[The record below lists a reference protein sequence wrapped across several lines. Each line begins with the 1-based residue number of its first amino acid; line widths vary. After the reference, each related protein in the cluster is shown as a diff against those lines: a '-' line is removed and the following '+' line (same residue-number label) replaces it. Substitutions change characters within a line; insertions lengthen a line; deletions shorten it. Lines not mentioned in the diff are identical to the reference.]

1 MTQTF
6 SAEFETRRDAEM
18 TVEHLV
24 QEYGLDRRAISIVSV
39 ADQNSVGTEVA
50 GSDLEEGRPKHATT
64 SQPPL
69 AGRLKVSVEAEAAQS
84 EAVLKAF
91 AAYNGRML

>member
-1 MTQTF
+1 MTRTI
-6 SAEFETRRDAEM
+6 SAEFETRRDAEV

-50 GSDLEEGRPKHATT
+50 GSDLEDGEPKHDPATH
-64 SQPPL
+64 PPL
-69 AGRLKVSVEAEAAQS
+69 AGRLKVSVEAEAAQD

-91 AAYNGRML
+91 AAYNGRQV

>member
-1 MTQTF
+1 MTQTL

-39 ADQNSVGTEVA
+39 TDRNSVGTEVA
-50 GSDLEEGRPKHATT
+50 GSDLEDGQPKHDTT

-69 AGRLKVSVEAEAAQS
+69 AGRLKVSVAVEAGQD
-84 EAVLKAF
+84 EAVHKAF
-91 AAYNGRML
+91 AAYNGRPV